1 MTSQVL
7 TPNGAMALPLAL
19 QHRQHHA
26 FFRLHPWTVH
36 LPAENGQFLS
46 EDQQLNVL

>member
-1 MTSQVL
+1 
-7 TPNGAMALPLAL
+7 MALPLAL